1 MCIDLAVD
9 AFFVT
14 MTRLTEMIGNMYKI
28 SSNTKR
34 KLARM
39 KEVTFLK
46 TKTEMGDNKITPS
59 QDMVDTKI
67 FEYQILEYVNRIT
80 TTKNGVK
87 AAYSL
92 AWGKYS

>member
-1 MCIDLAVD
+1 
-9 AFFVT
+9 
-14 MTRLTEMIGNMYKI
+14 
-28 SSNTKR
+28 
-34 KLARM
+34 M
-39 KEVTFLK
+39 KETTSPK
-46 TKTEMGDNKITPS
+46 PKPDTGDAGFTPS
-59 QDMVDTKI
+59 QDMMDTKI

>member
-1 MCIDLAVD
+1 MEIQNTQKNDRVDINEKVDLA
-9 AFFVT
+9 
-14 MTRLTEMIGNMYKI
+14 RLEIH
-28 SSNTKR
+28 
-34 KLARM
+34 A
-39 KEVTFLK
+39 
-46 TKTEMGDNKITPS
+46 
-59 QDMVDTKI
+59 VDTKI